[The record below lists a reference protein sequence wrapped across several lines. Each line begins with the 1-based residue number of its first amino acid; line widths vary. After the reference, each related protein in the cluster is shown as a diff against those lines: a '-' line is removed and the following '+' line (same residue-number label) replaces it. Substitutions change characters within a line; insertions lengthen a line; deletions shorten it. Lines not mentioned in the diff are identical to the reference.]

1 MAKPPAP
8 HLNAFMHQDW
18 NRHNDYRTDVMLN
31 PGPHGFY
38 PGLPIPWKAPPPG
51 FRAPYG
57 HDVLVKAPPL
67 HLAKHPAVAVRR
79 DFLVIK
85 APPAHV
91 FNAQDH
97 LLQARA
103 PHVMAV
109 LEQPRPKTQRLLSC
123 VAVNC

>member
-1 MAKPPAP
+1 
-8 HLNAFMHQDW
+8 
-18 NRHNDYRTDVMLN
+18 MLN

-38 PGLPIPWKAPPPG
+38 PGRPIPWKAPPPG

-57 HDVLVKAPPL
+57 HEVPVKAPPL
-67 HLAKHPAVAVRR
+67 HLALRPGVAVRL
-79 DFLVIK
+79 DLVVIK

-103 PHVMAV
+103 PHVIAV
-109 LEQPRPKTQRLLSC
+109 LEQPRPKNTAF
-123 VAVNC
+123 AVVRGG